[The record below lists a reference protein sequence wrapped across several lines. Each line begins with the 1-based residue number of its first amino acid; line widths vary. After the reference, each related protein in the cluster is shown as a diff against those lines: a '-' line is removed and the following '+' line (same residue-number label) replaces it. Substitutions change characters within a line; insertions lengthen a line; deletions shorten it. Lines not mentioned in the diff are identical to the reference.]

1 MTHSPMTLPGV
12 HDDGGRALVPS
23 VTIFRSAGAA
33 LVVAF
38 RDDGLPEV
46 LHWGSDPGPVDAASL
61 AALDA
66 AAARQVSASALDE
79 PWPLTI
85 LPTERDGW
93 QGRPGIAGAIGGVPL
108 LPSWRVAAVE
118 IDDRGFS
125 LRAEADGVRL
135 QSSLRFDEAG
145 VLLVSH
151 TLVNTGD
158 EAIALAAL
166 EATLPLAERAT
177 ELLDFSGRWTR
188 ERTPQRRPIGMGS
201 HSRESRRGRTGH
213 DAPLVAVAGTP
224 GFSDRCG
231 EVWAVHLAWS
241 ADAIYRT
248 DRLPEGR
255 SVLGAAELLRAGE
268 IVLAPG
274 QSFVT
279 PDAWFIWSD
288 AGLDGLSA
296 RVHQTLRARERH
308 PRSDR
313 PVVLNTWE
321 AVYFAHELEP
331 LVALADAAA
340 AVGVER
346 FVLDDGWFLGRR
358 GDDAGLGDWA
368 VDPEVWPEGL
378 HALVDHVRARG
389 MGFGLWVEPEM
400 VNPDSELHRSH
411 PDWLLT
417 PSARSWRNQQVL
429 DVARPDVA
437 AWLLER
443 LDALLTEYPIEYLK
457 WDQNRDLLEAVHA
470 GRPGVDA
477 QTRAVYALLDEL
489 RRRHPGVEIE
499 SCSSGG
505 ARVDLG
511 ILARTDRV
519 WASDTNDP
527 IERARIQRW
536 TELLL
541 PPELIGSHV
550 GPARAH
556 TTHRV
561 TDLRFRMA
569 TTLFASAG
577 IETDITRF
585 TEEERAELTAW
596 ITEYKRLRTLM
607 HTGELMHAETEDE
620 GTALTGVVSADGS
633 HALYRLTRE
642 ATGEWAVPPALRLP
656 GLDPRRTYRVDVLP
670 ALTAARFLDVKPV
683 PWVAAGGVTL
693 PGSLLTT
700 VGVRAP
706 LLAPASALVV
716 EAVAIA

>member
-1 MTHSPMTLPGV
+1 MTLPGV
-12 HDDGGRALVPS
+12 DADGGDALVPS

-38 RDDGLPEV
+38 RDEGLPEV
-46 LHWGSDPGPVDAASL
+46 LHWGSDPGPVHADGL

-66 AAARQVSASALDE
+66 ASARQVSASALDV

-85 LPTERDGW
+85 LPTEREGW
-93 QGRPGIAGAIGGVPL
+93 QGRPGIAGAIGGAPL
-108 LPSWRVAAVE
+108 LPSWRVADVE
-118 IDDRGFS
+118 VDDLGFS

-145 VLLVSH
+145 VLRVSH
-151 TLVNTGD
+151 TLVNTGA
-158 EAIALAAL
+158 EPIALAAL

-177 ELLDFSGRWTR
+177 EVLDFSGRWTR
-188 ERTPQRRPIGMGS
+188 ERAPQRRPIGMGS

-213 DAPLVAVAGTP
+213 DAPLVTVAGTH
-224 GFSDRCG
+224 GFSDRSG

-241 ADAIYRT
+241 ADAVYRT

-268 IVLAPG
+268 IVLEPG
-274 QSFVT
+274 DSFVT
-279 PDAWFIWSD
+279 PDAWFVWSD
-288 AGLDGLSA
+288 AGLDGLSS
-296 RVHQTLRARERH
+296 RVHRALRARERH
-308 PRSDR
+308 PRGDR

-358 GDDAGLGDWA
+358 SDDAGLGDWA

-489 RRRHPGVEIE
+489 RRRHPRVEIE

-585 TEEERAELTAW
+585 TDEERAELTAW
-596 ITEYKRLRTLM
+596 IAEYKRLRTLM
-607 HTGELMHAETEDE
+607 HTGELMHAETADE
-620 GTALTGVVSADGS
+620 GTALTGVVSADRS

-656 GLDPRRTYRVDVLP
+656 GLDPQRTYRVDVLP
-670 ALTAARFLDVKPV
+670 ALTAAHFRDVKPV
-683 PWVAAGGVTL
+683 PWVAEGGVTL